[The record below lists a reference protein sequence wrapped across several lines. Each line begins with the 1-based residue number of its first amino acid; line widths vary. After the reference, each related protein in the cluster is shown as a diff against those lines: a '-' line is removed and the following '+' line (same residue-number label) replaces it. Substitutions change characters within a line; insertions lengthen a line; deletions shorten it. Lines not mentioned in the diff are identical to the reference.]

1 MTPLIKKVILKP
13 LWTIAVWSRVLTG
26 KIFVV
31 AINLLLLGTNFD
43 LEDIFYKIQPLFF
56 TSLFLHFIYIVVY
69 FIFSNNVIFNFF
81 EIIR

>member
-13 LWTIAVWSRVLTG
+13 LWTIAVWSRVLTE

-56 TSLFLHFIYIVVY
+56 SLVCSYIL
-69 FIFSNNVIFNFF
+69 FT
-81 EIIR
+81 